1 MVRGAWLWLGLV
13 WLAGCNLV
21 LPLSGRPGDASPQGD
36 SWSSAEAPPLPDGPL
51 PVDGPTALGCQQLV
65 LAEGPGALRGVWGG
79 WPASPDVIAVGDGGR
94 ILHYNPDALTVAE
107 LGSGSSIILG
117 LEDVW
122 FTSLSDVRMA
132 GGDQLD
138 NRRYL
143 HWDGAVL
150 TPVSLAGATDP
161 GTMRGIA
168 CGGNGDCY
176 MVGTGRRFFYLF
188 SPPLGWVSDNLA
200 ATPPAADLNGVA
212 VTSDGLA
219 VAVGNGGVVTVVA
232 YDRDSKGW
240 VQHKYTETSTF
251 GDLMDV
257 WIVEAPGVIHLV
269 IASRAGKL
277 LVLKLERSNWALTP
291 EAEHPAPAPLNGVF
305 GVGKRAYAVGDLGTI
320 LACDLPGGDAQLT
333 CDVVQSGVTEDLL
346 AVWARGTAAP
356 NLFVAGASATFLHC
370 RPL

>member
-1 MVRGAWLWLGLV
+1 V
-13 WLAGCNLV
+13 
-21 LPLSGRPGDASPQGD
+21 
-36 SWSSAEAPPLPDGPL
+36 PPLLSDGPV
-51 PVDGPTALGCQQLV
+51 PPDGPTALGCTQLAM
-65 LAEGPGALRGVWGG
+65 AESPGALRGVWGG
-79 WPASPDVIAVGDGGR
+79 WPASPEVVAVGDGGR

-107 LGSGSSIILG
+107 LGTGLTTILE

-122 FTSLSDVRMA
+122 FTSLSDVRMVGRDLA
-132 GGDQLD
+132 D

-143 HWDGAVL
+143 HYDGGLL
-150 TPVSLAGATDP
+150 TPITLSGATDP
-161 GTMRGIA
+161 GSMQSIA
-168 CGGNGDCY
+168 CNDVGACY
-176 MVGTGRRFFYLF
+176 LVGTSRRFYYVDVKPFTLF
-188 SPPLGWVSDNLA
+188 PDTLP
-200 ATPPAADLNGVA
+200 ATSKTNLNGVA

-219 VAVGNGGVVTVVA
+219 VAVGNGGAVSVVA
-232 YDRDSKGW
+232 YANGSW
-240 VQHKYTETSTF
+240 VQYMYRETSTY